1 MRARAAVQKE
11 TRFWITK
18 DTPFARTCPQRNEHA
33 FENKCVVRVFGKG
46 ARQAGSAA
54 VHQPVSRWW
63 QMKPHSSRSNS
74 VGRGRVQR
82 EGCLCEGTDSD
93 GPGELE
99 RRQRHIDVPYRELSR
114 GCVDDARIA
123 RIRRLRAAV
132 WWRYN
137 RCRYDIKPKGGAA
150 TGLPN
155 KEANTA
161 KVELDA
167 RENSSSGHAAAQ
179 ADKHAR
185 ATGRNLARD
194 PDERAFECT
203 VITHDEAR

>member
-1 MRARAAVQKE
+1 M
-11 TRFWITK
+11 
-18 DTPFARTCPQRNEHA
+18 
-33 FENKCVVRVFGKG
+33 
-46 ARQAGSAA
+46 
-54 VHQPVSRWW
+54 
-63 QMKPHSSRSNS
+63 
-74 VGRGRVQR
+74 
-82 EGCLCEGTDSD
+82 CEGTDSD

-179 ADKHAR
+179 ASTRHQ
-185 ATGRNLARD
+185 GRGGERSSGQTYVRGGQTFAPRPNVWPRGTNVWPKTVDTANMEAVISKSLLGLVVKVLD
-194 PDERAFECT
+194 LKPDGKLKTNVGYKAG
-203 VITHDEAR
+203 AK